1 MRGFFYRTGSETRMC
16 DVSIAIINTFRD
28 ACMRENRKTK
38 VENVGV
44 RLKVKGIGG
53 DMPVYKGHCVVWRD

>member
-1 MRGFFYRTGSETRMC
+1 MC

-38 VENVGV
+38 VENVGA